1 MIHYQVTMRHDE
13 KTLELLAHKQYDLFC
28 KSNQVVR
35 TLISIAAMGV
45 GIINL
50 SAWWGVLLIVYG
62 AYLTSSKYAQ
72 ANHTAKKMV
81 NGIKSAGLDFP
92 ASRYLFR
99 DNAME
104 VITLPENTTL
114 GEPLMYGNVLA
125 LGEDG
130 DYFYLF
136 RDRFGGYM
144 IPKKELGK
152 GEEPDEFRFFMEQKT
167 GKTFQTQIAPVF
179 KLLRKIDSMQRKKR
193 KS

>member
-1 MIHYQVTMRHDE
+1 MIHYQVTMQHNE
-13 KTLELLAHKQYDLFC
+13 KTLELLAHQQYDLFC
-28 KSNQVVR
+28 RGNQIAR
-35 TLISIAAMGV
+35 TLISIAAMAAGV
-45 GIINL
+45 IYF
-50 SAWWGVLLIVYG
+50 SKWWGVLLIVYA

-81 NGIKSAGLDFP
+81 NGIKTAGLDFP
-92 ASRYLFR
+92 SSRYLFR

-114 GEPLMYGNVLA
+114 GEPLMYDSILA

-144 IPKKELGK
+144 IPKKELGN

-167 GKTFQTQIAPVF
+167 GKTFKTQIAPVF
-179 KLLRKIDSMQRKKR
+179 KLLRRIDSQNRKKR